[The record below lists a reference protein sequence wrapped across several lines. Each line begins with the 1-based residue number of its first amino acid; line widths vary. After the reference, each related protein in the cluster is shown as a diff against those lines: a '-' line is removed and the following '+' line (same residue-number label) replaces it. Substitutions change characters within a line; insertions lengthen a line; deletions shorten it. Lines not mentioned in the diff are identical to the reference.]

1 MPKTIAEIY
10 DTLTETSQQ
19 EVFDFM
25 LYLVQKEK
33 KYSGVT
39 KTKRKNERL
48 SALSDLAGSMKEIW
62 KNTDALEYQNSHR
75 QERNFD

>member
-33 KYSGVT
+33 NIPSQL
-39 KTKRKNERL
+39 NL
-48 SALSDLAGSMKEIW
+48 KE
-62 KNTDALEYQNSHR
+62 KMNVSPHFLTL
-75 QERNFD
+75 QEA